1 MESKRAQIE
10 SIHKETIRKPKHTSD
25 QLDSQNPLG
34 RRLLPFPGGQLL
46 AFDRGGP
53 RNVDGV

>member
-10 SIHKETIRKPKHTSD
+10 NIHKETVSKPKHTSD

-34 RRLLPFPGGQLL
+34 PRLLPFPGGQLL
-46 AFDRGGP
+46 AFDRGGT
-53 RNVDGV
+53 RG